1 MTNFNPSNFSCGT
14 LMRSR
19 SQMPLLS
26 RQGIS
31 ADFNFRGFSRTP
43 TCYTASR
50 LYRKNI
56 FTGLA
61 PFTKFSYKLATPKMR
76 NFKPLSVAK
85 TPHWIEIQSAPE
97 SPPSHDRLRNEI
109 QRAIQEA
116 EYFHRSVMYIAE
128 HPTSAAGLLE
138 QHGFTLIA
146 FESASEQNTHGRSY
160 WLRKNVAK
168 EYQHRALP

>member
-26 RQGIS
+26 RQGDLGGLLPRLQSDAHLLYCFATIS
-31 ADFNFRGFSRTP
+31 
-43 TCYTASR
+43 
-50 LYRKNI
+50 KNI

-116 EYFHRSVMYIAE
+116 EYFPQERHVHCRAPYLGRRTPGATRFYLDRFRERVRTE
-128 HPTSAAGLLE
+128 HPRAVLL
-138 QHGFTLIA
+138 
-146 FESASEQNTHGRSY
+146 
-160 WLRKNVAK
+160 AK
-168 EYQHRALP
+168 EKCR

>member
-26 RQGIS
+26 RQGDLGGLLPRLQSDAHLLYCFATIS
-31 ADFNFRGFSRTP
+31 
-43 TCYTASR
+43 
-50 LYRKNI
+50 KNI

-128 HPTSAAGLLE
+128 HPTLGRRTPGATRFYLDRFRERVRTEHPRAVLL
-138 QHGFTLIA
+138 
-146 FESASEQNTHGRSY
+146 
-160 WLRKNVAK
+160 AK
-168 EYQHRALP
+168 EKCR

>member
-31 ADFNFRGFSRTP
+31 ADFFRGFSRTP

-146 FESASEQNTHGRSY
+146 FERVRTEHPRAV
-160 WLRKNVAK
+160 LLAK
-168 EYQHRALP
+168 EKCR

>member
-1 MTNFNPSNFSCGT
+1 
-14 LMRSR
+14 
-19 SQMPLLS
+19 
-26 RQGIS
+26 
-31 ADFNFRGFSRTP
+31 
-43 TCYTASR
+43 
-50 LYRKNI
+50 
-56 FTGLA
+56 
-61 PFTKFSYKLATPKMR
+61 MR

-138 QHGFTLIA
+138 QHGFTFDRFRERVRTEHPRAVL
-146 FESASEQNTHGRSY
+146 
-160 WLRKNVAK
+160 LAK
-168 EYQHRALP
+168 EKCR

>member
-26 RQGIS
+26 RQGDLGGLLPRLQSDAHLLYCFATIS
-31 ADFNFRGFSRTP
+31 KKHI
-43 TCYTASR
+43 
-50 LYRKNI
+50 YRPS
-56 FTGLA
+56 A
-61 PFTKFSYKLATPKMR
+61 FTKFSYKLATPKMR

-116 EYFHRSVMYIAE
+116 EYFHRSVVHCRAPYLGRRTPGATRFYLDRFRERVRTE
-128 HPTSAAGLLE
+128 HPRAVLL
-138 QHGFTLIA
+138 
-146 FESASEQNTHGRSY
+146 
-160 WLRKNVAK
+160 AK
-168 EYQHRALP
+168 EKCR

>member
-26 RQGIS
+26 RQGDLGGLLPRLQSDAHLLYCFATIS
-31 ADFNFRGFSRTP
+31 
-43 TCYTASR
+43 
-50 LYRKNI
+50 KNI

-146 FESASEQNTHGRSY
+146 FESAVRTEHPRAV
-160 WLRKNVAK
+160 LLAK
-168 EYQHRALP
+168 EKCR